1 MSRLCGG
8 QGGVGVSLWVWGQ
21 HKPAETQPGS
31 TRLVLL
37 SRYPGLQK
45 KEGSAKQGTT
55 ALAETQRK
63 RPGRQAPGH
72 KGRKES
78 GKTN

>member
-1 MSRLCGG
+1 MCSGVLAV
-8 QGGVGVSLWVWGQ
+8 QGAGWFGVSLRVWGQ

-37 SRYPGLQK
+37 SRYPGLQEK
-45 KEGSAKQGTT
+45 GGSAKQGST

-63 RPGRQAPGH
+63 RPGR
-72 KGRKES
+72 
-78 GKTN
+78 

>member
-1 MSRLCGG
+1 MCSGVLAV
-8 QGGVGVSLWVWGQ
+8 QGAGWVGVNLRVWGQ

-37 SRYPGLQK
+37 SRYPGLQEK
-45 KEGSAKQGTT
+45 GGSAKQGST

-63 RPGRQAPGH
+63 RPGR
-72 KGRKES
+72 
-78 GKTN
+78 